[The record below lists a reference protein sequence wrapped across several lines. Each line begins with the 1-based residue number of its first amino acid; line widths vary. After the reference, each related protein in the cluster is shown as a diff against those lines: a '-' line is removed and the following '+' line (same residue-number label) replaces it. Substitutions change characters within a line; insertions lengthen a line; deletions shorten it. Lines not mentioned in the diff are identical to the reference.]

1 MQENLKNENKG
12 EGTFFSSLKRRIK
25 GGLKKKDPA
34 LKGLRIKE
42 GMVEHRGVGGW
53 VADLVMIAFLLL
65 CVLICIVPMWHT
77 LMSSLSDGFSLFAN
91 HGIVWWPVGDANLDG
106 YEYIFTAEQ
115 YQIGRGYLNTI
126 IYVVFGTLLGF
137 VMNIVSGYILSRKTK
152 LKSPI
157 IIFFLI
163 ATMFSG
169 GTVPTYLVIQAL
181 GLTETALSLIIPGA
195 TNAIFIILAMNS
207 FLQVPESTIEA
218 AKLDGAGP
226 LRIMFKVA
234 LPQGLGLILVTV
246 INTAVGVWNS
256 WFTAMLYVPNQP
268 DLWPLQLWIQ
278 KVVSDSANYI
288 TSSNPDYV
296 METLQY
302 VVVIISIV
310 PIYIAF
316 PFFIKKLEKGM
327 VLGAVKE

>member
-1 MQENLKNENKG
+1 
-12 EGTFFSSLKRRIK
+12 
-25 GGLKKKDPA
+25 
-34 LKGLRIKE
+34 
-42 GMVEHRGVGGW
+42 
-53 VADLVMIAFLLL
+53 
-65 CVLICIVPMWHT
+65 
-77 LMSSLSDGFSLFAN
+77 
-91 HGIVWWPVGDANLDG
+91 
-106 YEYIFTAEQ
+106 
-115 YQIGRGYLNTI
+115 
-126 IYVVFGTLLGF
+126 
-137 VMNIVSGYILSRKTK
+137 MNIVSGYILSRRTK

-157 IIFFLI
+157 VIFFLI
-163 ATMFSG
+163 ATLFSG

-195 TNAIFIILAMNS
+195 TNAFFIILAMNS